1 MNGTCHI
8 SPDHFSQKLAKHF
21 GVNGSQ
27 NLQNFIIGKFLSK
40 IKSNT
45 LVEKAERISHG
56 TISRFRYISDC
67 FFLSFYTF
75 NFEQFIQSG
84 RDSVYGD
91 SVEIIS
97 LASG

>member
-1 MNGTCHI
+1 MEPVT
-8 SPDHFSQKLAKHF
+8 SQKLAKHF

-91 SVEIIS
+91 PVEIIS